1 MELNFNRKLI
11 GSVLLVI
18 VTLLGVLSWNN
29 YSVSHNALVKLG
41 NQFISAM
48 VVGLKDSV
56 EMQHK
61 ITLEKLE
68 TDVNVFE
75 DEIKKYGGLHL
86 TSQKTV
92 TTTITNQITKQS
104 ESVSIPAL
112 QLGTGYSATTLNS
125 SNKLV
130 DEVQTMVG
138 GTATIFQALPGKLL
152 RISTNVKKLDGTR
165 ATGTYIPAS
174 SAVYK
179 TVMSGQTFSGRAY
192 VVSAWYVTT
201 YKPLKDSNGNVIAV
215 VYCGRPMMT
224 PPLLEMIKKI
234 TYDGHGYPF
243 IVRSDGSFVYH
254 PDAALMANGNLNDTE
269 AGKVMMKNKSGFTQ
283 YNYKGTERLSF
294 SQPIK
299 SRDWLVYFTIP
310 AKYLSLGADETLQK
324 LSFASI
330 VGGILISSIVLIF
343 LLRSLLRPLEEL
355 GNTTKKIAD
364 GDLNARTDYNLN
376 DAIGSTVASVN
387 TMVAE
392 LKTKLGFSE
401 GVLKGI
407 PTPCSIIG
415 PDFTVSWANQQLCD
429 LIGKTGSP
437 ESYVGV
443 GSGKFFY
450 NDDSYET
457 LSDKAIRSEQPMQ
470 KDIEYKHPNGNILY
484 IDVNTTPFY
493 DMDGKLLG
501 SVAFWHDMTEI
512 HENEAV
518 ILRQNERIAD
528 TAAQAHSIADQ
539 VSSAAEEL
547 SAQVEQCR
555 VGASTQAERVGE
567 SAIAI
572 EEMNSTTLEVAKN
585 ASDAAENADD
595 ARKIAEE
602 GATVVSQV
610 TTSTEEVHSHA
621 SLMQNTL
628 TELGAQADGIG
639 NIISVINDIAD
650 QTNLLALN
658 AAIEAARAGEAGRGF
673 AVVADEVRKL
683 AEKTM
688 NATKEVESVVQGIQK
703 STHGTL
709 DHMRGVAEL
718 VENTTAQTHN
728 AGKALG
734 QIVDTVMETSDRV
747 RSIAT
752 AAEEQSAAAEQIA
765 GAAGEVNRLA
775 DESALALT
783 ESSHA
788 VVELSRLAQSL
799 KTLIDDLQQQ

>member
-18 VTLLGVLSWNN
+18 ITLLGALCWNN
-29 YSVSHNALVKLG
+29 YSVSHSALVKLG
-41 NQFISAM
+41 HQFISTM

-61 ITLEKLE
+61 ITLEKLQA
-68 TDVNVFE
+68 DVGIFE
-75 DEIKKYGGLHL
+75 DEIENHGGLRVNAL
-86 TSQKTV
+86 KNV
-92 TTTITNQITKQS
+92 TTTITNQINKKS
-104 ESVSIPAL
+104 ESVTIPVL
-112 QLGTGYSATTLNS
+112 QLGTGDTATALNN

-130 DEVQTMVG
+130 DEVQNMVG

-152 RISTNVKKLDGTR
+152 RVSTNVKKLDGNR
-165 ATGTYIPAS
+165 ATGTYIPES

-179 TVMSGQTFSGRAY
+179 TVMSGQTFRGRAY
-192 VVSAWYVTT
+192 VVNAWYVTI
-201 YKPLKDSNGNVIAV
+201 YKPLKDSRGNVIAV

-224 PPLLEMIKKI
+224 PPLLDMIKKI

-269 AGKVMMKNKSGFTQ
+269 AGKIMMKNKNGFTQ
-283 YNYKGTERLSF
+283 YKYDGTERLSF
-294 SQPIK
+294 SQSIE
-299 SRDWLVYFTIP
+299 SRDWLIYFTIP
-310 AKYLSLGADETLQK
+310 AKDLSLGADETLQK
-324 LSFASI
+324 LSIASI
-330 VGGILISSIVLIF
+330 VGGILISSFVLIF
-343 LLRSLLRPLEEL
+343 LLRSLLRPLENL
-355 GNTTKKIAD
+355 GETTKKIAA
-364 GDLNARTDYNLN
+364 GDLNARSDYHLN
-376 DAIGSTVASVN
+376 DAIGSTVNSVN

-415 PDFTVSWANQQLCD
+415 PDFNIVWTNKQLCD
-429 LIGKTGSP
+429 FIGKTNAP
-437 ESYVGV
+437 ESYVGMR
-443 GSGKFFY
+443 SGKFFFE
-450 NDDSYET
+450 DESVDT
-457 LSDKAIRSEQPMQ
+457 LSDQAIRSE
-470 KDIEYKHPNGNILY
+470 KSIDKEIEYLHPTGKKLY
-484 IDVNTTPFY
+484 ISVSTTPFY

-501 SVAFWHDMTEI
+501 SVAFWHDMTDI
-512 HENEAV
+512 RENEAV
-518 ILRQNERIAD
+518 IISQNERIAD
-528 TAAQAHSIADQ
+528 TAAQAHSIADL

-555 VGASTQAERVGE
+555 AAASTQAERVSE

-572 EEMNSTTLEVAKN
+572 EEMNSTTLEVARN

-595 ARKIAEE
+595 ARKTAEE

-610 TTSTEEVHSHA
+610 VTSIEDVSSNA
-621 SLMQNTL
+621 GLMLATL
-628 TELGAQADGIG
+628 SELGSQADGIG
-639 NIISVINDIAD
+639 NIINVINDIAD

-688 NATKEVESVVQGIQK
+688 EATKEVESVVLGIQK
-703 STHGTL
+703 STSDTLNHMQGVSLLVGT
-709 DHMRGVAEL
+709 
-718 VENTTAQTHN
+718 TTAQTQN

-734 QIVDTVMETSDRV
+734 QIVNTVMETSDRV

-765 GAAGEVNRLA
+765 GATGEVNRLA
-775 DESALALT
+775 DESSQALT

-799 KTLIDDLQQQ
+799 KTLIDDLQQ